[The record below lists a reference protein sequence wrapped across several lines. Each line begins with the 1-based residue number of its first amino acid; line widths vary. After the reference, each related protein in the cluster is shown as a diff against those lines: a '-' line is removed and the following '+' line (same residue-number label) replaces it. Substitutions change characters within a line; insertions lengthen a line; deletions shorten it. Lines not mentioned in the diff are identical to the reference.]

1 MSTRLKLEMVQA
13 VMIQSGMYNYY
24 RLTLYYLCFSCWEA
38 VEVKRSMLPLVVHSR
53 SPVSY
58 KSTDIQ
64 LPRENASSLFPNHI
78 LLFKKRFIYYFQCQK
93 FLLQCFIWQKSSFG
107 ELHDLRPPPPYFLYV
122 HLRHGVG
129 DRHYPLPSLAYA
141 MPCSMCANRGSMCDN
156 IFSRNSVSGCQDYP
170 VITVVNWQITSP
182 Q

>member
-1 MSTRLKLEMVQA
+1 MSACLKLEIVQA

-38 VEVKRSMLPLVVHSR
+38 VEVKTSMLPLVVHSR

-78 LLFKKRFIYYFQCQK
+78 LLFKKRFIYYFQWQK

-129 DRHYPLPSLAYA
+129 DRHYFHHLPMQCRAVCV
-141 MPCSMCANRGSMCDN
+141 PIGEVCVT
-156 IFSRNSVSGCQDYP
+156 IFFS
-170 VITVVNWQITSP
+170 
-182 Q
+182 